1 MNKKKRSKKMKAVAI
16 TQKKEDGS
24 SQVLWIPFLVFRKHV
39 EICGVITRGN
49 IRTAILSIEL
59 LNGHIKVYGEKMTF
73 AEAAERIKSAELIT
87 NKPVPAITET
97 PQPVSEES
105 IPEQQDHSDIQEP
118 QQESDKYNGPSLM
131 ILLFRNIKLSIPK
144 AISFILY
151 LFKSIKSLILKT
163 IKFIHS
169 IFEKKTEDKE

>member
-1 MNKKKRSKKMKAVAI
+1 MKAVAI

-73 AEAAERIKSAELIT
+73 DEAAERIRSAELIT
-87 NKPVPAITET
+87 NKPVPATTET
-97 PQPVSEES
+97 PQPSSEES
-105 IPEQQDHSDIQEP
+105 IPEQQGHSDIQEEP
-118 QQESDKYNGPSLM
+118 QQESEYNGPSLM
-131 ILLFRNIKLSIPK
+131 ILLFRNIKSSIPK
-144 AISFILY
+144 ATRFVLY
-151 LFKSIKSLILKT
+151 LFKSIKSLILKA
-163 IKFIHS
+163 IRFIHY

>member
-1 MNKKKRSKKMKAVAI
+1 MKAVAI

-39 EICGVITRGN
+39 EICGVTARGD

-73 AEAAERIKSAELIT
+73 AEAAERIRSAELIT
-87 NKPVPAITET
+87 NKPVPAITEET
-97 PQPVSEES
+97 PQLVSEES

-131 ILLFRNIKLSIPK
+131 ILLFRNIKSSIPK

-169 IFEKKTEDKE
+169 IFEKKAENKE

>member
-1 MNKKKRSKKMKAVAI
+1 MKAVAI

-24 SQVLWIPFLVFRKHV
+24 SQVLLIPFLVFRKHV

-49 IRTAILSIEL
+49 IRTAILPIEL
-59 LNGHIKVYGEKMTF
+59 LNGHIKVYGEKLTF
-73 AEAAERIKSAELIT
+73 AEAAERIKSAELII

-118 QQESDKYNGPSLM
+118 QQESEYNGPSLM
-131 ILLFRNIKLSIPK
+131 ILFFRNIKSSIPK
-144 AISFILY
+144 ATSFILY
-151 LFKSIKSLILKT
+151 LLKNIKSLILKA
-163 IKFIHS
+163 ISFIHS
-169 IFEKKTEDKE
+169 IFEKKTENKE

>member
-1 MNKKKRSKKMKAVAI
+1 MKAVAI

-24 SQVLWIPFLVFRKHV
+24 SQVLLIPFLVFRKHV
-39 EICGVITRGN
+39 EICGVTARGD

-59 LNGHIKVYGEKMTF
+59 LNGHIKVYVEKMTF
-73 AEAAERIKSAELIT
+73 DEAAERIKSAELIT

-97 PQPVSEES
+97 PQPSSEEP

-118 QQESDKYNGPSLM
+118 QQESEYNGPSLM

-169 IFEKKTEDKE
+169 IFEKKEENKE

>member
-1 MNKKKRSKKMKAVAI
+1 MKAVAI

-39 EICGVITRGN
+39 EICGVTARGN

-59 LNGHIKVYGEKMTF
+59 LSGHIKVYGEKMTF
-73 AEAAERIKSAELIT
+73 DEAAEKIRSAELIT
-87 NKPVPAITET
+87 NKPVPATTET
-97 PQPVSEES
+97 PQPSSDEP

>member
-1 MNKKKRSKKMKAVAI
+1 MKAVAI

-24 SQVLWIPFLVFRKHV
+24 SQVLWIPFFVFRKHV

-73 AEAAERIKSAELIT
+73 DEVAERIRSAELIT
-87 NKPVPAITET
+87 NKPVPVTTET
-97 PQPVSEES
+97 PQPSSEEP

-169 IFEKKTEDKE
+169 IFEKKEENKE

>member
-1 MNKKKRSKKMKAVAI
+1 MKAVAI

-39 EICGVITRGN
+39 EICGVTARGD

-73 AEAAERIKSAELIT
+73 DEAAERIKSAELIT

-97 PQPVSEES
+97 PQPSSEEP

-118 QQESDKYNGPSLM
+118 QQESEYNGPSLM
-131 ILLFRNIKLSIPK
+131 ILFFRNIKLSIPK

>member
-1 MNKKKRSKKMKAVAI
+1 MKAVAI

-73 AEAAERIKSAELIT
+73 AEAAEKIKSAELIT

-97 PQPVSEES
+97 TQPSSEEP
-105 IPEQQDHSDIQEP
+105 IPEQQDHSDIQEEP

-151 LFKSIKSLILKT
+151 LFKSIKSLILKA

-169 IFEKKTEDKE
+169 IFEKKAEDKE

>member
-97 PQPVSEES
+97 PQPSSEEP

-118 QQESDKYNGPSLM
+118 QQESEYNGPSLM

-169 IFEKKTEDKE
+169 IFEKKEENKE